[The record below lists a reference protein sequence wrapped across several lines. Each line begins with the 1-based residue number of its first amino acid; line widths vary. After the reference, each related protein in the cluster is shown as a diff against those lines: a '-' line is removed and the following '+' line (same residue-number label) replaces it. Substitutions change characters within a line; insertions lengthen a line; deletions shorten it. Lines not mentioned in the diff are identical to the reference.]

1 MSPNN
6 NVNDTNNTSINYDAL
21 LKKFLNYI
29 NYEFSFFEK
38 FTNKKFSLIF

>member
-21 LKKFLNYI
+21 LKKFLNYKI
-29 NYEFSFFEK
+29 MN
-38 FTNKKFSLIF
+38 